1 MGLKASLAGS
11 PPLLDWVATG
21 SISGR
26 TPGCPVRCG
35 SDPGLADPAG
45 PDNVRLLMA
54 KTLSEIE
61 LARYQSKVEA
71 VDGDDISFQDHVGLR
86 CIRTLLT
93 IINTSTNEE
102 ESSAAM
108 GIIPNLPKDI
118 QINQWLLDS
127 GAVDIIFAFDTD
139 GNRNA

>member
-1 MGLKASLAGS
+1 MHLAKSTNTPAADDEQISLLES
-11 PPLLDWVATG
+11 
-21 SISGR
+21 
-26 TPGCPVRCG
+26 
-35 SDPGLADPAG
+35 G
-45 PDNVRLLMA
+45 PDIRVKLRQLPAVQVLVQLCEINNQIVRVRASAVKLFYCL
-54 KTLSEIE
+54 T
-61 LARYQSKVEA
+61 

>member
-1 MGLKASLAGS
+1 MHLAKSTNTPAADDEQISLLESGEAIVTGLPAVQVLVQLCEINNQIVRVRASAVKLFYC
-11 PPLLDWVATG
+11 LT
-21 SISGR
+21 
-26 TPGCPVRCG
+26 
-35 SDPGLADPAG
+35 
-45 PDNVRLLMA
+45 
-54 KTLSEIE
+54 
-61 LARYQSKVEA
+61 